1 MASPA
6 RWPSLSP
13 TPAHFQRL
21 SQPAPSLPHARPST
35 PARRPRRATPPLAP
49 CAPDPTSQRS
59 RDALPAADQHGP
71 TRQRL
76 PLPLSFL
83 PAAKQSPE
91 ITGEDAGILI
101 PLRPAAISARPL

>member
-1 MASPA
+1 MFSGTKRKMPHQGQLAEDCPA
-6 RWPSLSP
+6 W
-13 TPAHFQRL
+13 
-21 SQPAPSLPHARPST
+21 
-35 PARRPRRATPPLAP
+35 
-49 CAPDPTSQRS
+49 
-59 RDALPAADQHGP
+59 P